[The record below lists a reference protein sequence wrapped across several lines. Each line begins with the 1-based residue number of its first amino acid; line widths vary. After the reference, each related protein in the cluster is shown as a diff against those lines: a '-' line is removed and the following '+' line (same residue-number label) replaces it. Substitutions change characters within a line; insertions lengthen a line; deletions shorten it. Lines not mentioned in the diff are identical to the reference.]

1 MAITTAEQN
10 KEKRMKRMEGNMGS
24 REGFVLR
31 WRIIY
36 MCLIKGHYG
45 LYDLVL
51 AEIIFA
57 DGQGV

>member
-1 MAITTAEQN
+1 
-10 KEKRMKRMEGNMGS
+10 MGL

-31 WRIIY
+31 WRIIC

-51 AEIIFA
+51 AEIIFS
-57 DGQGV
+57 DGQVV